1 MNFIVSA
8 VTDKGK
14 ENVKNQD
21 SVVVR
26 SAMTGCG
33 HMCVAVICDG
43 LGGLSQGEVASA
55 HVAGRISKWFMNGA
69 GVIKNVKM
77 AVKAVRA
84 EILKANE
91 ELVEYGRRKGYA
103 VGTTATV
110 LVLAAGRYGFVHIGD
125 TRIYQMRYGCKAITR
140 DHCINE
146 RVLTQCVGGS
156 DRILPQM
163 GFGRAARKSIFL
175 LCSDGFRH
183 KNDEKVFSSYYRQKD
198 NKTEEELRMHTELLV
213 ERCRYLGE
221 KDNVTAVVIKVM

>member
-14 ENVKNQD
+14 ENMKNQD
-21 SVVVR
+21 SVIVR

-33 HMCVAVICDG
+33 HMCIAVICDG

-55 HVAGRISKWFMNGA
+55 YVAGRICGWFMEGA

-77 AVKAVRA
+77 AVKSIRA
-84 EILKANE
+84 ELLKANE
-91 ELVEYGRRKGYA
+91 ELIEYGRRHGYA

-110 LVLAAGRYGFVHIGD
+110 LVLAKSRYGFVHIGD
-125 TRIYQMRYGCKAITR
+125 TRIYKMRHGCKALTK

-156 DRILPQM
+156 DRILPQT
-163 GFGRAARKSIFL
+163 GFGHVWRKTIFL

-183 KNDEKVFSSYYRQKD
+183 KNDEKIFSSYYKQRG

-221 KDNVTAVVIKVM
+221 RDNVTAVVIKVV